1 MLRKHILAVGGA
13 TVALLAALSGVAG
26 ASSGPAVTVRIE
38 GLNKTLLPA
47 TVVHAGSG
55 SITKG
60 GTPSGACPTQSGA
73 GALDAATHHK
83 WNGSWDAK
91 YSALSLTSIFSE
103 TYTLSSKKDY
113 WSVWVNN
120 GYASTG
126 ICGVT
131 LKAGEQLL
139 FAAVPDTPT
148 EYPLGL
154 SEQGSVTVGHS
165 FKVKTV
171 WFNGGGKAKPL
182 GGVKVSGH
190 GVSAVSNSH
199 GIATIIPTHSGKLV
213 LHATKHAYIRA
224 AALSVRVKG

>member
-13 TVALLAALSGVAG
+13 TVALLAALSGIAVA
-26 ASSGPAVTVRIE
+26 STGPAVTVRIE
-38 GLNKTLLPA
+38 GLSKTLLPA

-60 GTPSGACPTQSGA
+60 GTPSGSCPAQSAA

-83 WNGSWDAK
+83 WNGNWDPK
-91 YSALSLTSIFSE
+91 YSALSLTSIFGE
-103 TYTLSSKKDY
+103 TYTLSGKKDY
-113 WSVWVNN
+113 WSEWVNN
-120 GYASTG
+120 GYAQSG

-139 FAAVPDTPT
+139 FAAVPDAPT

-154 SEQGSVTVGHS
+154 SVRGTARAGHAL
-165 FKVKTV
+165 KVKTM
-171 WFNGGGKAKPL
+171 WFNGGGKAKAL
-182 GGVKVSGH
+182 GGVKVYGLGFST
-190 GVSAVSNSH
+190 VSNSH
-199 GIATIIPTHSGKLV
+199 GIVTVTPAHSGTLI

-224 AALSVRVKG
+224 AALNVRVK